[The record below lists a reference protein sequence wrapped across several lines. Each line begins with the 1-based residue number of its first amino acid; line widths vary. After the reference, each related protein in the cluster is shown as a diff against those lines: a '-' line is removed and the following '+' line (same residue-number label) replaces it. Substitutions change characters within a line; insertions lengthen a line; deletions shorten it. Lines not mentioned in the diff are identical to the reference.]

1 MQSSPMLDLSS
12 YQLRHL
18 AVHYIGNPIQEE
30 QLRLSEAESGIDDR
44 TLKVVHEYL
53 NKAFKEPEYYHFWHP
68 TELEMNPV
76 FDLARKLFS
85 SQEAFLEHSQQ
96 LAQLLY
102 HASQHPQVKSGEF
115 MVLYLERVQWGEE
128 KVPAIALFKC
138 EEKEPFLFTEEQD
151 QVIDLY
157 SYRGI
162 SPRKVD
168 KAALI
173 LQCDEGEGFQV
184 KCVDNRNKGEET
196 VFWFDHFLQL
206 KRRNTEYT
214 QTAELIS
221 MTKQFIDQDLASNEP
236 LERNEALGLL
246 QKSKSYF
253 SEQETFDTATYGQEV
268 FEDPAVADRFQAYV
282 AERATEDLDLQ
293 EGFAISS
300 EAFKKKQSV
309 FKSVLKLDKNF
320 HIYIHGNR
328 ELIEKGTDGDGRKYY
343 KVYYEEEH

>member
-1 MQSSPMLDLSS
+1 MLDLSI

-18 AVHYIGNPIQEE
+18 ALHYIDNPLKEE
-30 QLRLSEAESGIDDR
+30 QLHLSEAESGIDDR
-44 TLKVVHEYL
+44 TLKVVDEYL
-53 NKAFKEPEYYHFWHP
+53 NRAFKEPEYYQFWHP
-68 TELEMNPV
+68 TDREMNPV
-76 FDLARKLFS
+76 FSIARELF
-85 SQEAFLEHSQQ
+85 QNKGRFLEQSQQ

-115 MVLYLERVQWGEE
+115 MVLYLEQVKWGEE
-128 KVPAIALFKC
+128 KLPAIALFKC
-138 EEKEPFLFTEEQD
+138 EEKEAFLFTEEQD

-173 LQCDEGEGFQV
+173 LHADEGDGFQV

-196 VFWFDHFLQL
+196 VFWFDQFLQV
-206 KRRNTEYT
+206 KRRSTEYA

-221 MTKQFIDQDLASNEP
+221 MTKQFIDQDLGTDEP
-236 LERNEALGLL
+236 LERDEALGFL

-253 SEQETFDTATYGQEV
+253 AEQETFDTASYGQEV
-268 FEDPAVADRFQAYV
+268 FEDPAVADRFQSYV
-282 AERATEDLDLQ
+282 AERDKEDLDLQ
-293 EGFAISS
+293 EGFAISP
-300 EAFKKKQSV
+300 EAVKKKQSV

-328 ELIEKGTDGDGRKYY
+328 ELIEKGTDSDGRKYY